1 MNLESFLPPIIEI
14 SKAAG
19 AAILK
24 IYNASND
31 IQIQSKSDDSPLTI
45 ADTTA
50 NKIICD
56 GLQKLPTQF
65 PIISEENKLVAYE
78 ERSGFDYCWMVDPL
92 DGTKEFIK
100 RNGEFT
106 VNIALIHNHRPVLG
120 VVYLPVKNE
129 TYWAASGSGAHFSDG
144 TTTKQLT
151 APAFTLKD
159 TELTVVCSRSHLNDA
174 TQAFVDKLERPNL
187 LPRGSS
193 LKFMALAAG
202 SAQLYPR
209 LAPTMEWD
217 TAAAQIVLEE
227 AGGSVINVETNKPL
241 EYNKEDLLNPHFIA
255 YANKQ

>member
-1 MNLESFLPPIIEI
+1 MNLETILPDVIKIAKE
-14 SKAAG
+14 AG
-19 AAILK
+19 DAILH
-24 IYNASND
+24 IYEHSKD
-31 IQIQSKSDDSPLTI
+31 IGIQSKSDDSPLTV

-56 GLQKLPTQF
+56 GLEQLSLQF
-65 PIISEENKLVAYE
+65 PIISEENKQLDFTVRSKYE
-78 ERSGFDYCWMVDPL
+78 YCWMVDPL

-106 VNIALIHNHRPVLG
+106 VNIALIHKNRPVLG
-120 VVYLPVKNE
+120 VVHLPVNNE
-129 TYWAASGSGAHFSDG
+129 TYWAASQHGAHFSNG
-144 TTTKQLT
+144 TTTTQLA

-159 TELTVVCSRSHLNDA
+159 TGLTLVCSRSHLNDA
-174 TQAFVDKLERPNL
+174 TKNFVDQFEQPNL
-187 LPRGSS
+187 LARGSS

-202 SAQLYPR
+202 SAHVYPR

-227 AGGSVINVETNKPL
+227 AGGSVINKETNKPL
-241 EYNKEDLLNPHFIA
+241 EYNKENLLNPHFIA